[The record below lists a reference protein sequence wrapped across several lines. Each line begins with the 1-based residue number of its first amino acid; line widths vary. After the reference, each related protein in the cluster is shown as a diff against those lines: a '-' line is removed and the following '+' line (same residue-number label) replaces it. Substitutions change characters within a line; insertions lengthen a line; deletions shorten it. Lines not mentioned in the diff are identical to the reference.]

1 MDEHKTSGMTEFL
14 KREIKAWEGAW
25 VGQAYKKRRRNRLWL
40 MIATAAAAVVLI
52 AVCVVVFV
60 PWGNDEPPLQNDG
73 AQNGGGPFTDTAQT
87 ETQAESGN
95 ESESENENENQT
107 QEEGPTAD
115 PYAYDFSSVPEGA
128 TPIVPRNTATKNH
141 PVNQTDRVIDIQSI
155 MEAACKIPAAPGQ
168 ISVLI
173 IHTHTGEGYNRDGAL
188 YLDAN
193 DEEFARSADGSD
205 GVVAVGAALAK
216 RLNEAGIGTIHCKTV
231 FDGESN
237 RESYSRAADAIEAFR
252 MAYPTLVCVIDV
264 HRAASTDE
272 QGNIVRTL
280 AVQNDRKIAQTQ
292 IICGM
297 SAEQTSK
304 TNLALAM
311 QLHAYMNQAFP
322 DSCASVT
329 CKEQTLNQDRAPFSL
344 TLEIGS
350 CGNTLAEAL
359 AGAAVT
365 ADALCMLFETN

>member
-1 MDEHKTSGMTEFL
+1 MDEHKTNGMTDFL
-14 KREIKAWEGAW
+14 RREISTWESAR
-25 VGQAYKKRRRNRLWL
+25 VEQTYKRGRTARKWL
-40 MIATAAAAVVLI
+40 MIATAVMAVVLI
-52 AVCVVVFV
+52 AVCIAVFV
-60 PWGNDEPPLQNDG
+60 PWGKAQEPDRGEQPGG
-73 AQNGGGPFTDTAQT
+73 ALTPDTIEDQ
-87 ETQAESGN
+87 TQAESEW
-95 ESESENENENQT
+95 ESGSTTEQQT
-107 QEEGPTAD
+107 PEPPAAD
-115 PYAYDFSSVPEGA
+115 PYAYDFSMVPEGA
-128 TPIVPRNTATKNH
+128 TPIVPCNAKTKKH
-141 PVNQTDRVIDIQSI
+141 PVNQTDRVIDMQSV
-155 MEAACKIPAAPGQ
+155 MDAACKIPAAKGR

-173 IHTHTGEGYNRDGAL
+173 IHTHTGEGYNREDAL
-188 YLDAN
+188 YLDAD

-205 GVVAVGAALAK
+205 GVLAVGAALAQ

-252 MAYPTLVCVIDV
+252 MAYPSLVCVIDV

-272 QGNIVRTL
+272 KGNIVRTL
-280 AVQNDRKIAQTQ
+280 AVHEGQSIAQTQ
-292 IICGM
+292 IVCGM

-311 QLHAYMNQAFP
+311 QLYAYMNQAFP

-350 CGNTLAEAL
+350 CGNTPAEAL
-359 AGAAVT
+359 ACAQIT
-365 ADALCMLFETN
+365 ADALCAMFETG